1 MNKNVAIADAQTF
14 SMVNGVVCR
23 VYRIDWEYYFERY
36 DGRIG
41 PISLSRTV
49 CYTLPSG
56 IRTVDVVAVRDEF
69 IMYAQRQAQ

>member
-14 SMVNGVVCR
+14 SVLNGVVCR
-23 VYRIDWEYYFERY
+23 VYRIDGEYFFERY
-36 DGRIG
+36 IGRTD
-41 PISLSRTV
+41 PVSLSRTV

-69 IMYAQRQAQ
+69 IICADAQ